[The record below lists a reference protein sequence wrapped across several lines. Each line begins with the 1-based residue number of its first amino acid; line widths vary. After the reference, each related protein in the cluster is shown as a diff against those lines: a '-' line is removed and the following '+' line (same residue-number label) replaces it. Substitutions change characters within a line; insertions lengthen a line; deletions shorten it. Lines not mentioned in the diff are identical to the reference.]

1 MIFKSKGALTS
12 HHNLTNKLVGKRC
25 RKQPWP
31 QRSYVRTELDRLVKE
46 KKRQAILEPQD
57 RIEVRGRR
65 KDGTYAVVKLK
76 PKLQAKVLGQQIRGD
91 GDTLPD
97 IKARTGLARARFNSL
112 FQFWSNKSLKVDL
125 KVSYYL
131 RLITSILCYGSE
143 AWKLTD
149 TAQQKL
155 NGFNSRCVSVIT
167 GKTSRMEGGYRN
179 FHHTSTV
186 PPYY

>member
-1 MIFKSKGALTS
+1 MIFKSKGALTG

-25 RKQPWP
+25 RKQPRP
-31 QRSYVRTELDRLVKE
+31 QRSYVGTELDRLVKE
-46 KKRQAILEPQD
+46 KKRQAILELQD

-76 PKLQAKVLGQQIRGD
+76 PKLEAKVLGQQIRGD

-97 IKARTGLARARFNSL
+97 IKIRTGLARARFNSL

-125 KVSYYL
+125 KLSYYL

-155 NGFNSRCVSVIT
+155 NGFNNRCVSVIT
-167 GKTSRMEGGYRN
+167 DKTN
-179 FHHTSTV
+179 
-186 PPYY
+186 